1 MTKPPRDPE
10 KVKQH
15 AERRRRR
22 LLYSLN
28 DLQQALS
35 ACSFLYECDEQGT
48 YSKPELRRFRCYE
61 TTLVVAYGRPFSQSL
76 AGGIPPLSTKMIGLK
91 LSPERRALHDR
102 LIGMRNQIMAHS
114 DGEMMRMTVKPFDVS
129 LDDETRPV
137 VFLQTV
143 FDEGVTLMG
152 GLLVET
158 NELLHEIY
166 AAIVR
171 CLHHEAQ
178 QNPELFELRIDSEEA
193 RTARNI
199 RV

>member
-1 MTKPPRDPE
+1 M
-10 KVKQH
+10 
-15 AERRRRR
+15 
-22 LLYSLN
+22 
-28 DLQQALS
+28 QANLH
-35 ACSFLYECDEQGT
+35 
-48 YSKPELRRFRCYE
+48 SKTELRRFRCYE

-91 LSPERRALHDR
+91 PSPERRALHDR
-102 LIGMRNQIMAHS
+102 LISMRNQIMAHS

-129 LDDETRPV
+129 LDDESQPV
-137 VFLQTV
+137 VILQTV

-152 GLLVET
+152 RLLVET

-178 QNPELFELRIDSEEA
+178 QNPELFDLRIDSEEA

>member
-1 MTKPPRDPE
+1 
-10 KVKQH
+10 
-15 AERRRRR
+15 
-22 LLYSLN
+22 
-28 DLQQALS
+28 
-35 ACSFLYECDEQGT
+35 
-48 YSKPELRRFRCYE
+48 
-61 TTLVVAYGRPFSQSL
+61 
-76 AGGIPPLSTKMIGLK
+76 MIGLK

-129 LDDETRPV
+129 LDDESRPV
-137 VFLQTV
+137 IFLHTV

-152 GLLVET
+152 RLLVET

-166 AAIVR
+166 AAIAR

-178 QNPELFELRIDSEEA
+178 QNPELFDLRIDSEEA

>member
-61 TTLVVAYGRPFSQSL
+61 TTLVAAYGRPFSQSL

-102 LIGMRNQIMAHS
+102 LIGDLVARLHRTQATFGMSALQAKSGHTKFVGHS
-114 DGEMMRMTVKPFDVS
+114 TK
-129 LDDETRPV
+129 RPV
-137 VFLQTV
+137 
-143 FDEGVTLMG
+143 
-152 GLLVET
+152 
-158 NELLHEIY
+158 
-166 AAIVR
+166 AI
-171 CLHHEAQ
+171 
-178 QNPELFELRIDSEEA
+178 
-193 RTARNI
+193 
-199 RV
+199 